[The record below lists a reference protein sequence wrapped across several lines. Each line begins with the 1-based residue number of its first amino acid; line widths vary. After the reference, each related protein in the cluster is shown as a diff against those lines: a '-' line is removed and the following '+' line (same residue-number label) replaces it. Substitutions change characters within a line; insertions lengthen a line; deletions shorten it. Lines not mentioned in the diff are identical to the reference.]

1 MNDKH
6 LRLVA
11 AFEQAGA
18 FLNVFSAFLF
28 SYHKDLCN
36 AGFRPEESLAL
47 VKDMQRIMFGNAF
60 KELGP
65 DVDDMEE

>member
-18 FLNVFSAFLF
+18 FLNIFSTFLF
-28 SYHKDLCN
+28 SYHKDLCS

-47 VKDMQRIMFGNAF
+47 VKEMQRIMFVNAF

-65 DVDDMEE
+65 EVDETEE